1 MAKTL
6 AMEGWVNNPHSISG
20 AEKPRSSLETGGV
33 CEGTVNGILQ
43 VFSRYSLQLMI
54 KHIKPRDIPYFL

>member
-6 AMEGWVNNPHSISG
+6 VMDGWGNNPHSISG

-43 VFSRYSLQLMI
+43 VF
-54 KHIKPRDIPYFL
+54 PPADD